1 MYLVNESSKL
11 ESVNR
16 VHEIGE
22 KSHSLL
28 DHPRISV
35 ERCICTFDNSESY
48 FAWYKECAQSTDN
61 LPLEGSHRNNFV
73 WSMT

>member
-1 MYLVNESSKL
+1 M
-11 ESVNR
+11 R
-16 VHEIGE
+16 VFD
-22 KSHSLL
+22 KSFDIEDKSF
-28 DHPRISV
+28 DISV

-61 LPLEGSHRNNFV
+61 LPLEGSHRNNFL